1 MAENTIYSLRKSVL
15 DDAVSGRFGRMFD
28 TLDTLVAS
36 RPQWADSSRA
46 LRTQYD
52 ALCAYALAGAP
63 DPSRPLMRAEI
74 ASGAIELADKA
85 LHTSRVEDAPQLYY
99 SKYRFERLQKES
111 LAQLIGKFEEYNSVL
126 GLAMLAGK
134 KDAANDSGESVRKLM
149 EGVLT
154 RIFNRIWT
162 SPEFT
167 PEELSAIEGMLC
179 DDTLPAAAREQ
190 MVWALMLGGL
200 EYYQRRR
207 LMLLGKVYSST
218 ENKRVRLAALVA
230 FTLLLWNHRRVPA
243 GIKLSGMIY
252 LMRQRETWAQD
263 LKLVAMQFVKTR
275 DTDRITN
282 KLKSEVFPA
291 MMKLRPDLQKLGDI
305 SADMDL
311 TSLED
316 NPEWEELLDKSGL
329 TEKLKELTEL
339 QSDGADLMMATF
351 SNLKG
356 FPFFNE
362 VANWFVPFSMDRKD
376 VADSVSNNLQSL
388 AEIIGASPFLCDS
401 DKYSMIFSFDHIPA
415 AQRKIFTDQIE
426 AQSLNQAELRAGSL
440 DAGDKKGESIVAVLV
455 QNLYRFFKLFRRK
468 GEFSDPFKAAPDLAS
483 LEVFSDILGD
493 AANVRLVAEF
503 YFKRGYYNEA
513 LGHFTTLIAASPN
526 DYQLLQKAGYCY
538 SALGDIEA
546 AVEMYSRSELLAPD
560 SLWTLRRLASAYRL
574 LGNHKKALE
583 YYRKVEEKR
592 PDDLNIAYAIGHCLM
607 ETGDLK
613 DALKMFYKVEYLA
626 PDSAKSHRPLA
637 WCSFLLGD
645 YEKAGRYYGKIL
657 SGNPAVSDYL
667 NAGHLALAS
676 GLFND
681 AVDLYVRSIRMS
693 SADDFQRLLAGD
705 MDVLLNAGVD
715 KVMLEIVVD
724 KALYSI

>member
-1 MAENTIYSLRKSVL
+1 
-15 DDAVSGRFGRMFD
+15 
-28 TLDTLVAS
+28 
-36 RPQWADSSRA
+36 
-46 LRTQYD
+46 
-52 ALCAYALAGAP
+52 
-63 DPSRPLMRAEI
+63 MRAEI

-85 LHTSRVEDAPQLYY
+85 LHASRVEDAPQLYY

-167 PEELSAIEGMLC
+167 PEEVSAIEGMLC

-218 ENKRVRLAALVA
+218 ENKRMRLAALVA

-243 GIKLSGMIY
+243 GIKLSGMID

-415 AQRKIFTDQIE
+415 AQRKMFT
-426 AQSLNQAELRAGSL
+426 
-440 DAGDKKGESIVAVLV
+440 
-455 QNLYRFFKLFRRK
+455 
-468 GEFSDPFKAAPDLAS
+468 
-483 LEVFSDILGD
+483 
-493 AANVRLVAEF
+493 
-503 YFKRGYYNEA
+503 
-513 LGHFTTLIAASPN
+513 
-526 DYQLLQKAGYCY
+526 
-538 SALGDIEA
+538 
-546 AVEMYSRSELLAPD
+546 
-560 SLWTLRRLASAYRL
+560 
-574 LGNHKKALE
+574 
-583 YYRKVEEKR
+583 
-592 PDDLNIAYAIGHCLM
+592 
-607 ETGDLK
+607 
-613 DALKMFYKVEYLA
+613 
-626 PDSAKSHRPLA
+626 
-637 WCSFLLGD
+637 
-645 YEKAGRYYGKIL
+645 
-657 SGNPAVSDYL
+657 
-667 NAGHLALAS
+667 
-676 GLFND
+676 
-681 AVDLYVRSIRMS
+681 
-693 SADDFQRLLAGD
+693 
-705 MDVLLNAGVD
+705 
-715 KVMLEIVVD
+715 
-724 KALYSI
+724 